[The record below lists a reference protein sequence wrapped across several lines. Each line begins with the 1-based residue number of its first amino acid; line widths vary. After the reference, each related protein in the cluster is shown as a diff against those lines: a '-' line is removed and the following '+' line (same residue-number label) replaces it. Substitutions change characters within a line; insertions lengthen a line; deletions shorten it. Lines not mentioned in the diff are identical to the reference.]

1 MKLQRDINK
10 TNARIVKEVQR
21 MRPACTPSSTTPSS
35 TTPVSAP

>member
-1 MKLQRDINK
+1 VKLQRDIDK

-21 MRPACTPSSTTPSS
+21 MRPACAPSS